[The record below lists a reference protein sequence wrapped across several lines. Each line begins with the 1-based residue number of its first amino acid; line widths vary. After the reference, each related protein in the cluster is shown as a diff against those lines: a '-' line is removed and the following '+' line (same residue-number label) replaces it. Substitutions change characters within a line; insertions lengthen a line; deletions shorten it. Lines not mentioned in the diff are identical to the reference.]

1 MCVLNNAAGS
11 PINCLSSV
19 TEFWL
24 SQISPAKP
32 EAKPETN
39 TPTRGIERD
48 FECQDDP
55 DKPEDRKGLVF
66 DRLFITRWDKD
77 HDRAVKWYLLQDMM
91 RISSR
96 NFRTLSRGRYDKDDE
111 PESYFHVPTWKDP
124 TTWNKAYDKN
134 CSTSTV
140 GKAKLGEPEDVMF
153 QIKVE
158 ADIPKAQAFKM
169 RVGTERLSGRG
180 LLLKEDTAIS
190 PKDRNGRESLEK
202 LIETVKPTQAEI
214 IATGMLSAM
223 LSNGDSQWLPANK

>member
-1 MCVLNNAAGS
+1 MGALNNAAGS

-24 SQISPAKP
+24 PQISPAKP
-32 EAKPETN
+32 EAETWTN

-66 DRLFITRWDKD
+66 DGLFITHRDKD

-91 RISSR
+91 RVSSR

-124 TTWNKAYDKN
+124 TTWNKADEKN
-134 CSTSTV
+134 CLTSIV

-158 ADIPKAQAFKM
+158 ADKWHPKAEAFMM
-169 RVGTERLSGRG
+169 RVGTERLSGRD
-180 LLLKEDTAIS
+180 LLAKEDTAVS
-190 PKDRNGRESLEK
+190 PNDRYGCESLEK
-202 LIETVKPTQAEI
+202 LIEMAKPT
-214 IATGMLSAM
+214 
-223 LSNGDSQWLPANK
+223 